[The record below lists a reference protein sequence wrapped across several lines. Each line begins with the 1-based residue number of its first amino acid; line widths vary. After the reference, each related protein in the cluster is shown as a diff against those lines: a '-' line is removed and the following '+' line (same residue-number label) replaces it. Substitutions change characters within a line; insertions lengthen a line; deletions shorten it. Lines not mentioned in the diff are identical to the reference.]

1 MIGNYPAKLDEKNR
15 LFVPA
20 KLRSELGSTFYAT
33 IGFSAG
39 HKCLNIYTEQQWQGM
54 VERFNSLS
62 IAEKSGPASVIF
74 MCAVECTPDKQ
85 FRFSLSQT
93 LLNYAGL
100 AKEVVIVGCA
110 GQAEIWDAEQYA
122 AFEAEAMA
130 PEKLMASLEA
140 IGL

>member
-20 KLRSELGSTFYAT
+20 KLRAELGATFYAT
-33 IGFSAG
+33 IGLSAG
-39 HKCLNIYTEQQWQGM
+39 HKCLNVYTQQQWQGM

-85 FRFSLSQT
+85 FRFGLSQT

-100 AKEVVIVGCA
+100 QKDVVIVGCA
-110 GQAEIWDAEQYA
+110 GQAEIWDAERYA

-130 PEKLMASLEA
+130 PDKLMASLEA

>member
-20 KLRSELGSTFYAT
+20 KLREALGATFYVT
-33 IGFSAG
+33 IGTSAG
-39 HKCLNIYTEQQWQGM
+39 HKCLNLYTQAQWNGM
-54 VERFNSLS
+54 VERFNALS
-62 IAEKSGPASVIF
+62 IAEKSGLASVIF

-100 AKEVVIVGCA
+100 RRDVVIVGCA
-110 GQAEIWDAEQYA
+110 GQAAIWDAEEYA
-122 AFEAEAMA
+122 AFEIEAMA
-130 PEKLMASLEA
+130 PDKLMAALEA
-140 IGL
+140 IEL